1 MPDLTIA
8 FADLTG
14 SVSVFEAL
22 GNDRATKAIT
32 RITQWIGLKAQ
43 QQGGKVV
50 KMLGDGVLMSFPDAR
65 RAIDACVQIQT
76 EHAQRVQQWPAPL
89 KLQLQIG
96 LARGPVVLVDEDC
109 FGDAVNMAS
118 RLSDLAGP
126 EQILASASV
135 IEQLGAG
142 STVRYRNLGAMQ
154 IRGKTDPSHVYRIE
168 WQTEVHTDFLT
179 VPAALHSLPASR
191 SGQGAAFE
199 LTWLDTTS
207 RFAMADLPVH
217 IGRVAEAQ
225 FTVSDPRVSRLHAR
239 IDQRSGNLMLE
250 DTSSYGT
257 WVRFQGSEQVIA
269 LRRQECVLHDSG
281 EIAMGAPF
289 TDFTAPTLRFRL
301 VKESGPTRP
310 PPRGTRA

>member
-32 RITQWIGLKAQ
+32 RITQWIGAKAQ
-43 QQGGKVV
+43 EQGGKVV

-65 RAIDACVQIQT
+65 RAIEACVQVQT
-76 EHAQRVQQWPAPL
+76 EHTQRVQQWPAPL

-96 LARGPVVLVDEDC
+96 LARGPVVLVDGDC

-135 IEQLGAG
+135 IEQLGPGNA
-142 STVRYRNLGAMQ
+142 VRYRNLGAMQ
-154 IRGKTDPSHVYRIE
+154 IRGKTDPSNVYRIE
-168 WQTEVHTDFLT
+168 WQTEVHSEFLT
-179 VPAALHSLPASR
+179 VPAALHMLPQSR
-191 SGQGAAFE
+191 ISKGIGIE
-199 LTWLDTTS
+199 LSWLDTS
-207 RFAMADLPVH
+207 RRFVMADFPVA
-217 IGRVAEAQ
+217 IGRVAEAH
-225 FTVSDPRVSRLHAR
+225 FAVTDPRVSRLHAR
-239 IDQRSGNLMLE
+239 IDHRSGNFMLE

-257 WVRFQGSEQVIA
+257 WVRFDGSDQAIA

-289 TDFTAPTLRFRL
+289 SDFTAPTIRFRL
-301 VKESGPTRP
+301 TRDAMELSRP
-310 PPRGTRA
+310 PHGVG

>member
-32 RITQWIGLKAQ
+32 RITQWIGVKGQ
-43 QQGGKVV
+43 EHGGKVV
-50 KMLGDGVLMSFPDAR
+50 KMLGDGVLMSFPDPR
-65 RAIDACVQIQT
+65 RAVEACTQIQT
-76 EHAQRVQQWPAPL
+76 EHTQRVQQWPAPL

-96 LARGPVVLVDEDC
+96 LARGPVVLVDGDC

-135 IEQLGAG
+135 IAQLGAG
-142 STVRYRNLGAMQ
+142 SGVRFRNLGAMQ
-154 IRGKTDPSHVYRIE
+154 IRGKTDPSDVFRIE
-168 WQTEVHTDFLT
+168 WQTEVHSEFLT
-179 VPAALHSLPASR
+179 VPAALHMLPPR
-191 SGQGAAFE
+191 TGKGGGIE
-199 LTWLDTTS
+199 LIWLDTS
-207 RFAMADLPVH
+207 QRFAMADLPVH

-225 FTVSDPRVSRLHAR
+225 FVVSDPRVSRLHAR
-239 IDQRSGNLMLE
+239 IDHRSGNFVLE

-257 WVRFQGSEQVIA
+257 WVRFEGSDQALA
-269 LRRQECVLHDSG
+269 LRRQECVPHAG
-281 EIAMGAPF
+281 GAIVMGAPF
-289 TDFTAPTLRFRL
+289 TDFTAPTIRFRL
-301 VKESGPTRP
+301 ARDAMELMR
-310 PPRGTRA
+310 PPRGVG

>member
-32 RITQWIGLKAQ
+32 RITQWIGAKAQ
-43 QQGGKVV
+43 EHGGKVV
-50 KMLGDGVLMSFPDAR
+50 KMLGDGVLMSFPDSR
-65 RAIDACVQIQT
+65 RAIEACVQVQT
-76 EHAQRVQQWPAPL
+76 EHTQRVQQWPAPL

-96 LARGPVVLVDEDC
+96 LARGPIVLVDGDC

-135 IEQLGAG
+135 IEALSPG
-142 STVRYRNLGAMQ
+142 STVRYRNLGPMQ

-168 WQTEVHTDFLT
+168 WQTEVNSDFLT
-179 VPAALHSLPASR
+179 VPAALHMLP
-191 SGQGAAFE
+191 QGRLAKGGGVE
-199 LTWLDTTS
+199 LTWLDTS
-207 RFAMADLPVH
+207 RRFTMAELPVA
-217 IGRVAEAQ
+217 IGRVTEAQ

-239 IDQRSGNLMLE
+239 IDHRSGNFTLE

-257 WVRFQGSEQVIA
+257 WVRFQGSQQVIA

-301 VKESGPTRP
+301 ARDAMELSRP
-310 PPRGTRA
+310 PRTEG